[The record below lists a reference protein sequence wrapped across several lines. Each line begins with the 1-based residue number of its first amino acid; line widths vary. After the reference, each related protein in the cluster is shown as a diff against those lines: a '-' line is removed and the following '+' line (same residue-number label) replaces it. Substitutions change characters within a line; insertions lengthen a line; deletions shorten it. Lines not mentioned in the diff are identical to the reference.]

1 MSYTKEIA
9 LYDKITV
16 DGEDVSNL
24 FKSIA
29 PDITDAEVDVSG
41 FSVTGADETLQGN
54 RTSTLTADIFY
65 TPEGH
70 AILYPLF
77 RDRVTFEV
85 TWQPD
90 GLIDP
95 TREVWHG
102 NVKMFGYNPS
112 ATRGDARVMSGVA
125 FKAADA
131 DGIVADA
138 AT

>member
-1 MSYTKEIA
+1 MSYTKETA
-9 LYDKITV
+9 LYDRVTI
-16 DGEDVSNL
+16 DGTDVSNL
-24 FKSIA
+24 FKAIA
-29 PDITDAEVDVSG
+29 ADITDAEVDVSG

-54 RTSTLTADIFY
+54 RTSGLTGDIFY

-70 AILYPLF
+70 AILWPLF
-77 RDRVTFEV
+77 RDRTVFEIE
-85 TWQPD
+85 WQPD
-90 GLIDP
+90 GLVDP

-112 ATRGDARVMSGVA
+112 ATRGDARVMSGVS